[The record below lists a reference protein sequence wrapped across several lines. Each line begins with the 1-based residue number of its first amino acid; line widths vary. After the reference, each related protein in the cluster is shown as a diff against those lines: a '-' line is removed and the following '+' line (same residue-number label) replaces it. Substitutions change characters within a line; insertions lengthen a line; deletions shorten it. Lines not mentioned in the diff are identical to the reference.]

1 MALDYGSYLLSSS
14 PPGFEFIRLKNF
26 EFSSVVN
33 DFPRC
38 KSKYLEVSGFKSD
51 VNTVF
56 QFDNPFNKENCIKEV
71 DSEPG
76 KTPRWE
82 NIELVD
88 DRTKAPNWK
97 LFEQSRIAEWEHVYS
112 CDPES
117 CVCGAKKLSEK
128 ARHKNVTFADDLGQT
143 LAKVHVMRGSSDVPP
158 ELTAEVL
165 RQLDSCLSSDSA
177 FVDSDNSIVRLS
189 INFPQPAANY
199 SVFREKLERNS
210 VSLENVIVKDM
221 QLFGTIKVPKH
232 SHDKRV
238 FVRCT
243 FDGWESYKDHA
254 GVYSNSN
261 NSYYDTFSFQ
271 IDVPSDLSPRKSIQF
286 AICFDSENVQFWDNN
301 DGKNYEITCNHRSP
315 KDKILG
321 DSLSPGAFA
330 LDRKDSWSNYT
341 GWSDEHSDP
350 YW

>member
-26 EFSSVVN
+26 EFSSAN

-38 KSKYLEVSGFKSD
+38 QSKYLEVSGFKSD
-51 VNTVF
+51 VTTVF
-56 QFDNPFNKENCIKEV
+56 HFDDPFKERCIKV

-76 KTPRWE
+76 KMRWE
-82 NIELVD
+82 NTQLVD
-88 DRTKAPNWK
+88 ERTKVPNWK

-128 ARHKNVTFADDLGQT
+128 AGHKNVTFADDLGQT
-143 LAKVHVMRGSSDVPP
+143 LAEIHIMRGSSDVPP

-165 RQLDSCLSSDSA
+165 RQLDSCLSSGSV
-177 FVDSDNSIVRLS
+177 FVDSDTIQLS
-189 INFPQPAANY
+189 INFPQPAADY

-210 VSLENVIVKDM
+210 VSLENVIAKDM
-221 QLFGTIKVPKH
+221 QLFGTVKVRKG

-243 FDGWESYKDHA
+243 FDSWESYNDHA
-254 GVYSNSN
+254 GVHSNST
-261 NSYYDTFSFQ
+261 NSSYDTFSFQ
-271 IDVPSDLSPRKSIQF
+271 INVPTDLSPRKSIQF
-286 AICFDSENVQFWDNN
+286 AICFESEIIQFWDNN
-301 DGKNYEITCNHRSP
+301 DGKNYEVTHDHHSA
-315 KDKILG
+315 KDKISDDG
-321 DSLSPGAFA
+321 FSRGAFA

-341 GWSDEHSDP
+341 GWSDKHSDP